1 MSGWEQPLPQGVGRG
16 VSLQFVFASYMAHVA
31 EVEVSKDGE
40 VRVRRVVCAVDCGS
54 GGNPDTVRAPVQSA
68 RLFGVSAALF
78 RQITLK
84 GGPVQQTNL
93 HTHHVLPQDG
103 GPPP

>member
-40 VRVRRVVCAVDCGS
+40 VRVRRVVCAVHYGS
-54 GGNPDTVRAPVQSA
+54 GVKPYPVRA
-68 RLFGVSAALF
+68 AAHADGIF
-78 RQITLK
+78 CIPSPHIQQITLE
-84 GGPVQQTNL
+84 GGGAQHTNTRPL
-93 HTHHVLPQDG
+93 HITR
-103 GPPP
+103 